1 MHRSIIIVLAAAFAV
16 AASASAQGNI
26 AAAEKEVRKV
36 IADYNAA
43 YGRND
48 LDTYFSY
55 FAPDLTQ
62 WFPSGRV
69 DLKSY
74 RESWTKSVKE
84 GNVLDKA
91 EVLDLQ
97 VQINPAAD
105 AGVATYILR
114 VTSRNPKG
122 EVQTS
127 DNHETDVLF
136 KRGGAWKIVH
146 VNYSPARPR
155 RQPTQ

>member
-1 MHRSIIIVLAAAFAV
+1 MYRSAIIVLAALV
-16 AASASAQGNI
+16 AATPYAAAQGNI
-26 AAAEKEVRKV
+26 ASEAQEIRKV

-69 DLKSY
+69 DLRSY

-97 VQINPAAD
+97 IQISPAAD
-105 AGVATYILR
+105 AGVATYVLR

-122 EVQTS
+122 EVRTS

-136 KRGGAWKIVH
+136 KRDGRWKIVH
-146 VNYSPARPR
+146 INYSPARPR
-155 RQPTQ
+155 RQPTP

>member
-1 MHRSIIIVLAAAFAV
+1 MYRLVLVVLAAV
-16 AASASAQGNI
+16 VASAAPAAAQGDI

-48 LDTYFSY
+48 LDSYFSY

-84 GNVLDKA
+84 GNVLEQA

-97 VQINPAAD
+97 VQISPAAD

-114 VTSRNPKG
+114 VTEKNPKR
-122 EVQTS
+122 EVRTS

-136 KRGGAWKIVH
+136 KRDGAWKIVH
-146 VNYSPARPR
+146 VNYSPARSR
-155 RQPTQ
+155 RPPTQ

>member
-1 MHRSIIIVLAAAFAV
+1 MYCRVLIILAALVAFA
-16 AASASAQGNI
+16 APAFAQGNV

-84 GNVLDKA
+84 GNVLEKA

-97 VQINPAAD
+97 VQISPAAD

-114 VTSRNPKG
+114 VTDKNPKG
-122 EVQTS
+122 EVRTS

-136 KRGGAWKIVH
+136 KRDGAWKIVH